1 MDEAKWN
8 NAKVIFAA
16 ALEHDASQRD
26 AFLRTACGQDESLR
40 LEVESLL
47 SAYHTSDGLSTPP
60 WLDHARRRSDRRG
73 QNDRSLPSGS
83 KAW

>member
-60 WLDHARRRSDRRG
+60 WLDRPGAAPTVEGRRSV
-73 QNDRSLPSGS
+73 PTV
-83 KAW
+83 